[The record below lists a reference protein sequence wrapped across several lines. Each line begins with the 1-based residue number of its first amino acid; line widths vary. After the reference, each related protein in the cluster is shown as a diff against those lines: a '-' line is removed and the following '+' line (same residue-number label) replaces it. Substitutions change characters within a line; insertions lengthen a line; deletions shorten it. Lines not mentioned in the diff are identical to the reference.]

1 MRTRRK
7 APHAARNGASEHA
20 AQVAKREVA
29 QCRAQS
35 RLAVDH
41 GKGSRRAACTHC
53 SEMNLRRGEAAHKA
67 RQPLVSA
74 LESHAELPP
83 CHPTLQAQIAPATS
97 NAARAPREGL
107 LVKQEESRIL
117 RSQSP
122 ARRSRK
128 TPCTKSSMG
137 VSVFAT
143 TSTTRSRTLLALSS
157 PSKSRETL
165 SSMWWRSWILALVC

>member
-1 MRTRRK
+1 MSVRTRRK
-7 APHAARNGASEHA
+7 APDAARNGASEHA

-53 SEMNLRRGEAAHKA
+53 SEMNLRRAEAAHKA

-107 LVKQEESRIL
+107 LVSR
-117 RSQSP
+117 RRAAYFVRRRQHDASSP
-122 ARRSRK
+122 YS
-128 TPCTKSSMG
+128 KSSTG

-143 TSTTRSRTLLALSS
+143 SSTTRSRTLLAFSS
-157 PSKSRETL
+157 PSTRGRL
-165 SSMWWRSWILALVC
+165 SLCGGARGS

>member
-1 MRTRRK
+1 MSVRTRRK
-7 APHAARNGASEHA
+7 APDAARNGASEHA

-53 SEMNLRRGEAAHKA
+53 SEMNLRRAEAAHKA

-83 CHPTLQAQIAPATS
+83 CHPTLQAQIAPATP

-107 LVKQEESRIL
+107 LVSR
-117 RSQSP
+117 RRAAYFVQTP
-122 ARRSRK
+122 ARRSG
-128 TPCTKSSMG
+128 TPCSKSSTG

-143 TSTTRSRTLLALSS
+143 SSTTRSRTLLAFSS
-157 PSKSRETL
+157 PSTRGRL
-165 SSMWWRSWILALVC
+165 SLCGGARGS

>member
-1 MRTRRK
+1 MSVRTRCK

-53 SEMNLRRGEAAHKA
+53 SEMNLRRAEAAHKA

-107 LVKQEESRIL
+107 LVSR
-117 RSQSP
+117 RRAAYFVQTP
-122 ARRSRK
+122 ARRFNPYS
-128 TPCTKSSMG
+128 KSSTG

-143 TSTTRSRTLLALSS
+143 SSTTRSRTLLAFSS
-157 PSKSRETL
+157 PSTRGRHSLCGGARG
-165 SSMWWRSWILALVC
+165 S

>member
-1 MRTRRK
+1 MSMRTRRK

-53 SEMNLRRGEAAHKA
+53 SEMNLRRAEAAHKA
-67 RQPLVSA
+67 RQPVVSA

-107 LVKQEESRIL
+107 LVSR
-117 RSQSP
+117 RRAAYFVQAP
-122 ARRSRK
+122 ARRSR
-128 TPCTKSSMG
+128 TPYSKSSTG

-143 TSTTRSRTLLALSS
+143 SSTTRSRTLLAFST
-157 PSKSRETL
+157 PSTRGRHSQCGGARG
-165 SSMWWRSWILALVC
+165 S

>member
-1 MRTRRK
+1 MSMRTRRK

-83 CHPTLQAQIAPATS
+83 CHPTLQAQIVPATS
-97 NAARAPREGL
+97 NAARAPREGW
-107 LVKQEESRIL
+107 LVSWKRAAYFVRQ
-117 RSQSP
+117 
-122 ARRSRK
+122 ARQND
-128 TPCTKSSMG
+128 
-137 VSVFAT
+137 A
-143 TSTTRSRTLLALSS
+143 
-157 PSKSRETL
+157 
-165 SSMWWRSWILALVC
+165 

>member
-1 MRTRRK
+1 MSVRTRRK
-7 APHAARNGASEHA
+7 APDAARNGASEHA

-53 SEMNLRRGEAAHKA
+53 SEMNLRRAEAAHKA

-83 CHPTLQAQIAPATS
+83 CHPTLQAQIAPATP

-107 LVKQEESRIL
+107 LVSRRRAAYFVRRRQHDASNSLFEIVHGRFRICIVIDNTISHAPRIL
-117 RSQSP
+117 NAEH
-122 ARRSRK
+122 AR
-128 TPCTKSSMG
+128 
-137 VSVFAT
+137 
-143 TSTTRSRTLLALSS
+143 
-157 PSKSRETL
+157 
-165 SSMWWRSWILALVC
+165 

>member
-1 MRTRRK
+1 MSVRTRCK

-53 SEMNLRRGEAAHKA
+53 SEMNLRRAEAAHKA
-67 RQPLVSA
+67 RQPVVSA

-107 LVKQEESRIL
+107 LVSR
-117 RSQSP
+117 RRAAYFVQTP
-122 ARRSRK
+122 ARRSELPVRNR
-128 TPCTKSSMG
+128 PRAFPFLQRLRQHDLARSSH
-137 VSVFAT
+137 SHRRA
-143 TSTTRSRTLLALSS
+143 SRGRLSPLCGGARGS
-157 PSKSRETL
+157 
-165 SSMWWRSWILALVC
+165 